1 MSLTP
6 TDNYSGASRLGNVK
20 ENWLFQLFN
29 QDSYLSL
36 DGTDDVVDLGA
47 TTSAS
52 PLSITS
58 TGDSGTGVSLCGWI
72 NFPTLGTGEYIF
84 VNNTQDANWA
94 GINVFK
100 TADDKLSI
108 LWGDGSEDDSDDY
121 ERIQVKT
128 ATFSANTWTFFA
140 IVTNFS
146 TDVNN
151 STIYLGTGSTLNA
164 YTSGSGL
171 SGAGSGSNTTP
182 TYGNGNAHIGKS
194 ILGDDSYGQLKI
206 KNLGI
211 YASQLDS
218 ANVTALFNSGNFL
231 SFEENT
237 GNYDEASNL
246 KGYWEFNNGENF
258 AQDLSGNIATGT
270 ITGAKYGGFLPL
282 SYRDTTVDNVFY
294 HGVIK
299 SSASIRNSI
308 DVLKSTEKIGNLSLS
323 VINSKYQ
330 GSDLSKELFLGSN
343 NYYNRTVKVYS
354 QLNEI
359 NNISD
364 CLQLY
369 HGRLTNISHN
379 DSDVKLSIV
388 QKSPW
393 DNITIPNVKSER
405 GNFFPIV
412 YGNYTK
418 NASTHGSTAYVGT
431 LNKLVFPVKVDSTT
445 HYYNCLLHKDIG
457 STDTT
462 LHYYEEG
469 MDAFLPLENSNNA
482 QAQGNGYVIK
492 TKWTLKRHIKYKPL
506 GAIARSLG
514 TDFGNIIDGDV
525 NHSLSDGQSSINMA
539 KASDGVSTNIHKDNL
554 FSLPLLSDPPDI
566 LSTSNNHGLKVEV
579 RWNMTGV
586 SGTTSNTS
594 GLSANSITIYDQS
607 RYATGS
613 IPNSTSDGTQFA
625 TNGTFNGSLTSGTST
640 TISEVTSATT
650 GSVTANSYHTYPWD
664 NGMSIRFKRV
674 VTSATDGAGG
684 FSSTIAGVLNVADV
698 RLTGTFRIHEYAS
711 RVNEIKELY
720 LGADGLTASW
730 DDGAITKGHEAHRDL
745 LIRYAGMPT
754 IEPENWSA
762 LESDRN
768 TWLIRYWLHD
778 EKELK
783 KVLEKLQYEF
793 GIIASISPSGVL
805 KYKWIHGTGT
815 NNAFRTEDVVAT
827 LTKSDISNIDI
838 KTNSLSN
845 IVTKVI
851 INNVKHPAKDSYLT
865 ETTALNA
872 EPRGKYNIKSKENV
886 ATINLDALTLTP
898 ATTPAT
904 DKQADFYSYYSQTNA
919 DVKKIVDCEIVNIQK
934 GYLLETGDI
943 IKFDDMVVEP
953 FADDWANYYMIV
965 SITRTAG
972 KIKITAREVG

>member
-29 QDSYLSL
+29 QDSYLSF
-36 DGTDDVVDLGA
+36 DGVDDFINCGNPSA
-47 TTSAS
+47 TIKALTNITISFWVKFPSSSTGYNVYVFNSEGVEDYFHGFSVFKDDSEKISLIIGDAGNNTNYERVRGGSVSKDVWLNIVIKSDIGSSFGSSNTSIFINNS
-52 PLSITS
+52 EVSTSDFGVGGITS
-58 TGDSGTGVSLCGWI
+58 VGYSDNGIT
-72 NFPTLGTGEYIF
+72 NFGKSFIEDP
-84 VNNTQDANWA
+84 DAFYKFD
-94 GINVFK
+94 IK
-100 TADDKLSI
+100 S
-108 LWGDGSEDDSDDY
+108 
-121 ERIQVKT
+121 
-128 ATFSANTWTFFA
+128 FA
-140 IVTNFS
+140 IWGTQLNE
-146 TDVNN
+146 DNIEA
-151 STIYLGTGSTLNA
+151 IY
-164 YTSGSGL
+164 
-171 SGAGSGSNTTP
+171 
-182 TYGNGNAHIGKS
+182 
-194 ILGDDSYGQLKI
+194 
-206 KNLGI
+206 
-211 YASQLDS
+211 
-218 ANVTALFNSGNFL
+218 NSGNFL
-231 SFEENT
+231 SVEENS
-237 GNYDEASNL
+237 GNYDQSSNL
-246 KGYWEFNNGENF
+246 KAYWEFNNGENF
-258 AQDLSGNIATGT
+258 AQDITGNTTTGT
-270 ITGAKYGGFLPL
+270 ITGAKYEGFLPL

-330 GSDLSKELFLGSN
+330 GSNLSKELFLGSN

-418 NASTHGSTAYVGT
+418 NASTYDSTAYVGT

-457 STDTT
+457 STDIT
-462 LHYYEEG
+462 LHHYEEG
-469 MDAFLPLENSNNA
+469 MDAFLPLEDSNNA
-482 QAQGNGYVIK
+482 ESYGNGYAIK
-492 TKWTLKRHIKYKPL
+492 SSWKLKRHIKYKPI
-506 GAIARSLG
+506 GAIARSLPP
-514 TDFGNIIDGDV
+514 TFSNIIDGDV
-525 NHSLSDGQSSINMA
+525 DHSLSDGQSSISMN
-539 KASDGVSTNIHKDNL
+539 KASDGTTTNIHKDNL

-579 RWNMTGV
+579 RWNMTGFY
-586 SGTTSNTS
+586 GTTGHTA
-594 GLSANSITIYDQS
+594 GLAVNSITIYDQS

-613 IPNSTSDGTQFA
+613 IPNTESVGTQFA
-625 TNGTFNGSLTSGTST
+625 TNGTFDKVNTATGSTNST
-640 TISEVTSATT
+640 TITEVTSATT
-650 GSVTANSYHTYPWD
+650 GSVTANSFHTYPWD
-664 NGMSIRFKRV
+664 NGLSIRFRRL
-674 VTSATDGAGG
+674 VTSNTDEGSGTP
-684 FSSTIAGVLNVADV
+684 SSDIFGTLNVADV

-815 NNAFRTEDVVAT
+815 NNAFRAEDVVAT

-838 KTNSLSN
+838 KTNSLSD

-851 INNVKHPAKDSYLT
+851 INNVRHPAKDSYLT

-872 EPRGKYNIKSKENV
+872 EPRSKYNIKSKENV

>member
-6 TDNYSGASRLGNVK
+6 TNNYSGASRLGNVK

-29 QDSYLSL
+29 QDSYLSF
-36 DGTDDVVDLGA
+36 DGVDDFINCGSPSATIKALTNITISFWVKFPSSSTGYNVYVFNSEGVEDYFHGFSVFKDSSEKISLIIGDAGNNTNYERVRGGSVSKDVWLNVVIKSNIGSSFGSSNTSIFINNVEVSTSDFGVGGI
-47 TTSAS
+47 TSAGYS
-52 PLSITS
+52 DNGIT
-58 TGDSGTGVSLCGWI
+58 
-72 NFPTLGTGEYIF
+72 NFGKSF
-84 VNNTQDANWA
+84 VADPDAFYKFN
-94 GINVFK
+94 IK
-100 TADDKLSI
+100 S
-108 LWGDGSEDDSDDY
+108 
-121 ERIQVKT
+121 
-128 ATFSANTWTFFA
+128 FA
-140 IVTNFS
+140 IWGTQLNE
-146 TDVNN
+146 DNIEA
-151 STIYLGTGSTLNA
+151 IY
-164 YTSGSGL
+164 
-171 SGAGSGSNTTP
+171 
-182 TYGNGNAHIGKS
+182 
-194 ILGDDSYGQLKI
+194 
-206 KNLGI
+206 
-211 YASQLDS
+211 
-218 ANVTALFNSGNFL
+218 NSGNFL
-231 SFEENT
+231 SIEENS
-237 GNYDEASNL
+237 GNYDQSSNL
-246 KGYWEFNNGENF
+246 KAYWEFNNGENF
-258 AQDLSGNIATGT
+258 AQDITGNTTTGT
-270 ITGAKYGGFLPL
+270 ITGAKYEGFLPL

-308 DVLKSTEKIGNLSLS
+308 DVLKSIEKIGNLSLS
-323 VINSKYQ
+323 VINSKYK

-359 NNISD
+359 NDIDD

-418 NASTHGSTAYVGT
+418 NSSTYGSTAYVGT
-431 LNKLVFPVKVDSTT
+431 LNKLLFPVKVDSTT

-457 STDTT
+457 STDIT

-469 MDAFLPLENSNNA
+469 MDAFLPLEDVSNA
-482 QAQGNGYVIK
+482 AAQGDGYAVK
-492 TKWTLKRHIKYKPL
+492 TKWTLKRHIKYKPI
-506 GAIARSLG
+506 GAIARSLPS
-514 TDFGNIIDGDV
+514 TFSNIIDGNVD
-525 NHSLSDGQSSINMA
+525 HSLSDGQSSIDMA
-539 KASDGVSTNIHKDNL
+539 KASDGISTNIHKDNL
-554 FSLPLLSDPPDI
+554 FSLPLVSDAPDI

-579 RWNMTGV
+579 RWNMTGF
-586 SGTTSNTS
+586 SGTTGNDG
-594 GLSANSITIYDQS
+594 GLIANSITIYDQS

-613 IPNSTSDGTQFA
+613 IPNTENTGTQFA
-625 TNGTFNGSLTSGTST
+625 TNGTFNGSLTSGASV
-640 TISEVTSATT
+640 TIAEVTSATT
-650 GSVTANSYHTYPWD
+650 GSVTANSFHTYPWD
-664 NGMSIRFKRV
+664 NGLSIRFRRL
-674 VTSATDGAGG
+674 VTSETEGSGSA
-684 FSSTIAGVLNVADV
+684 SSTIAGTLNVADV
-698 RLTGTFRIHEYAS
+698 RLTGTFRIHDYAS

-720 LGADGLTASW
+720 LGANGLTASW

-762 LESDRN
+762 LENDRSA
-768 TWLIRYWLHD
+768 WLIRYWLHD

-805 KYKWIHGTGT
+805 KYKWIHGTGA
-815 NNAFRTEDVVAT
+815 NNAFRTEDVVTT
-827 LTKSDISNIDI
+827 LTKSDISNTLI
-838 KTNSLSN
+838 KTTSLSE
-845 IVTKVI
+845 IVTKTI
-851 INNVKHPAKDSYLT
+851 INNVKHPAKNTYLT
-865 ETTALNA
+865 ETTAVNA
-872 EPRGKYNIKSKENV
+872 EPRSKYNIKSKENV
-886 ATINLDALTLTP
+886 TTINLDALTLTP
-898 ATTPAT
+898 ASIPAT
-904 DKQADFYSYYSQTNA
+904 DKQGDFYSYYSQANS

-943 IKFDDMVVEP
+943 IKFDDMIVEP
-953 FADDWANYYMIV
+953 FADDWSNYYMIV